1 MRIMKAIEG
10 LKIETRPYQVRICSK
25 VVDMFAGDHT
35 NKAGRRCDPAKSV
48 MIESPTG
55 SGKTCMGMSTIRY
68 MQQNPQE
75 FGANR
80 ISVIWTAMR
89 RELLGQASGTNVNLG
104 FNNNI
109 DLLSMFANEL
119 PKHVLNREPGH
130 KVLLAVDECQHDATD
145 TMSMLHEKIKPDM
158 ILGLSATPYRT
169 DSLKLCFEHVV
180 KDAGIHQ
187 LIRDGYLSQ
196 YDHYTISDWAP
207 STVAEFYLR
216 EPERWGKS
224 LFFFTTFDRCSE
236 FAELVRRGGRKVE
249 VVTANT
255 DRESQLKA
263 FEGGDVDGLV
273 NMNILTEG
281 FDCPSLKTAFVRPS
295 GKGCTIQMAGRVFR
309 LHSETPRKQV
319 VQCQQTKHTMLKTA
333 TPEIQNVWQG
343 GEWRS
348 LKVNPRILEISR
360 ANSVLAAGVSIQ
372 LPEWLA
378 GGKKKKV
385 NRWTPDAE

>member
-1 MRIMKAIEG
+1 MRITKAING
-10 LKIETRPYQVRICSK
+10 LGIQTRPYQVRICSK
-25 VVDMFAGDHT
+25 VVDMFAGDHLH
-35 NKAGRRCDPAKSV
+35 KSGRRCDPARSV

-55 SGKTCMGMSTIRY
+55 SGKTVMGMSVIRY

-89 RELLGQASGTNVNLG
+89 RELLGQAEGTNVNLG
-104 FNNNI
+104 FENNI
-109 DLLSMFANEL
+109 DLLSMFANQL
-119 PKHVLNREPGH
+119 PSHVLNREPGH

-224 LFFFTTFDRCSE
+224 LFFFTTFDRCVE
-236 FAELVRRGGRKVE
+236 FAELVRRGGRKIE
-249 VVTANT
+249 VVTAKT
-255 DRESQLKA
+255 DREEQLKA
-263 FEGGDVDGLV
+263 FENGDVDGLV

-319 VQCQQTKHTMLKTA
+319 VQCQHTKHTMLKTA
-333 TPEIQNVWQG
+333 TPEVQNVWQS

-360 ANSVLAAGVSIQ
+360 ANSVLAAGINVQ
-372 LPEWLA
+372 MPEWLR
-378 GGKKKKV
+378 GNKKKK
-385 NRWTPDAE
+385 RWAGAPEE